1 MPPLVRPAKPQFYHT
16 VADYRPSTV
25 QLQVKT
31 YCFTFSEF
39 MNFTFFKSEIFKI
52 VGKQK
57 IGVVKGEKISKAI
70 YDFLSSPKERTKK
83 RKNLPREPFLGE
95 LRKL

>member
-1 MPPLVRPAKPQFYHT
+1 
-16 VADYRPSTV
+16 
-25 QLQVKT
+25 
-31 YCFTFSEF
+31 

-70 YDFLSSPKERTKK
+70 YDFLSSPKKRTKK
-83 RKNLPREPFLGE
+83 RKNLTREPFVLFFWENHE
-95 LRKL
+95 LILRFSNL